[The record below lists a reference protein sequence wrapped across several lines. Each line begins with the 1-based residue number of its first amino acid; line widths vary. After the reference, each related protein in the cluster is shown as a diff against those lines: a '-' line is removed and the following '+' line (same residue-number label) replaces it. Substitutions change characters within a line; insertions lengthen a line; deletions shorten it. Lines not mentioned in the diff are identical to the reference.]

1 MRADECY
8 CRKCERPA
16 VTAKR
21 YGVYPDSPTRLRVDR
36 LSDGKTV
43 ASGTE
48 GFVRAVVR
56 WL

>member
-48 GFVRAVVR
+48 WFVRAVVR